1 MYNSQDNGNNPCV
14 HQQMNGERSLV
25 CIYSAIK
32 KNETIAI
39 SNNLMDLESII
50 LSEIFIN
57 QAEKDKYCMHS
68 LMFGI

>member
-1 MYNSQDNGNNPCV
+1 
-14 HQQMNGERSLV
+14 MNGERRLV